1 MSNYCIT
8 IYFCYQLC
16 IKSIKK
22 SISLKI
28 LTRFAR
34 ECENS
39 RPDFCPKTKN
49 PGFSFRHYF
58 VSTVG
63 TDEEVVRAYIRDQEK
78 EDERIE
84 QLSLFK

>member
-49 PGFSFRHYF
+49 PGFSFRHY
-58 VSTVG
+58 VG
-63 TDEEVVRAYIRDQEK
+63 KETRNRYFSLGRDMNPDLHSIGK
-78 EDERIE
+78 YCYV
-84 QLSLFK
+84 